1 MLAVFLPVLLVLGF
15 FVPGSEAAPSA
26 RSTATTATSPTARA
40 ALPAICRTPPKK
52 GIWPVK
58 AKVQLVGTRIKVLAL
73 GRDRYGVP
81 RQPPLTSS
89 GKRVFAWDKKGPKP
103 GSKRGNVRFN
113 AHTWPDGSALGN
125 RLLNNLWPGQLI
137 VVRNAWGKGVCY
149 RVTKRLQVLP
159 RSREA
164 RVNYYST
171 RGKPKLAI
179 VVCSFPRLGPG
190 NWKYRTIWYAVPVRS

>member
-26 RSTATTATSPTARA
+26 GSTATTATSPTARA

>member
-15 FVPGSEAAPSA
+15 FVPGSEAASSA
-26 RSTATTATSPTARA
+26 GSTATTATSPTARA

-58 AKVQLVGTRIKVLAL
+58 AKVQLVGKRIKVLAL

>member
-58 AKVQLVGTRIKVLAL
+58 AKVQLVGKRIKVLAL